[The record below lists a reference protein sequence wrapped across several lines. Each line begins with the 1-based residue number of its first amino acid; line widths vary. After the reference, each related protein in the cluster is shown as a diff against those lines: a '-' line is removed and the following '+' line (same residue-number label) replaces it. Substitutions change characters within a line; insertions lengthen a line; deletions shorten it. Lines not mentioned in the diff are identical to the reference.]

1 MQKDGILPME
11 EIREQ
16 YAGEWVLIEYVELDE
31 DMQIVR
37 GRVLAHSSDDEEI
50 FQKFLGFI
58 DQKMPVAIENLG
70 QVPEDVIFVV

>member
-1 MQKDGILPME
+1 MQKDGILTME

-50 FQKFLGFI
+50 FQKFLELRGL
-58 DQKMPVAIENLG
+58 KKPVAVEYLG
-70 QVPEDVIFVV
+70 QVPEDVIVIV

>member
-1 MQKDGILPME
+1 MQRDRILTLE

-37 GRVLAHSSDDEEI
+37 GRVLAHSPDVEQIYRKLPSLRN
-50 FQKFLGFI
+50 Q
-58 DQKMPVAIENLG
+58 QVAIEYLG
-70 QVPEDVIFVV
+70 QVPEDVAVIL